1 MFGWSHGDVEEE
13 CEALAAMGW
22 MGVKVFPVMESV
34 MSDEWP
40 QNGELNPWY
49 FYYQPVSYNLQGRGG
64 TREDLRN
71 MITTCRSKGVRV
83 YADAVIN
90 HFSGGGND
98 VLAHRN
104 GSDDWCTNWSGK
116 STSAQSGNS
125 PYYTHNWT
133 YDYMENTDDIPGCE
147 FPAAAVGVTDFHCE
161 RSLNSWTDPFQLN
174 YGWLSGLTDVDT
186 ESDYMRERIAAY
198 MTDLLSI
205 GFSGFR
211 LDAAKHVMPESL
223 AAIFGKLKRNLGGG
237 DLPEDFMTYLEVLL
251 GGEAS
256 LLECNEGDYQYT
268 TSFD

>member
-1 MFGWSHGDVEEE
+1 
-13 CEALAAMGW
+13 
-22 MGVKVFPVMESV
+22 
-34 MSDEWP
+34 
-40 QNGELNPWY
+40 
-49 FYYQPVSYNLQGRGG
+49 
-64 TREDLRN
+64 

-237 DLPEDFMTYLEVLL
+237 DLPEDFMTYLEVLI
-251 GGEAS
+251 GGEA
-256 LLECNEGDYQYT
+256 
-268 TSFD
+268 